1 MVREPSVGHMTS
13 IWAHRGT
20 SSEAPENTL
29 PAFELAISQGADG
42 FELDV
47 QRTADGELLVC
58 HDETIDRMSGASGA
72 VVGLTLDEIRSHDF
86 GGSFGLH
93 GVKAPTLREVF
104 DLMRGNDVVCNVEL
118 KDSLEPYPGMA
129 AQVLDLIRE
138 CGLAERIW
146 ISSFNHWTLREL
158 AGADRGGVRLG
169 VLYAEPLVDPWD
181 YATRLGVQAIH
192 PSWQSLALV
201 PETTERCQETGIA
214 VHAWTCN
221 TTDEIRTALDL
232 GVDAV
237 ITDHP
242 ARAQA
247 ALSR

>member
-1 MVREPSVGHMTS
+1 MVKRGSQAGWPTMAREPSVEHMTS

-72 VVGLTLDEIRSHDF
+72 VVGLTLDEIRSHNF
-86 GGSFGLH
+86 GGSFGLD

-146 ISSFNHWTLREL
+146 ISSFNHWTLR
-158 AGADRGGVRLG
+158 R
-169 VLYAEPLVDPWD
+169 
-181 YATRLGVQAIH
+181 
-192 PSWQSLALV
+192 AL
-201 PETTERCQETGIA
+201 R
-214 VHAWTCN
+214 
-221 TTDEIRTALDL
+221 RTAGRPLGLRDPAGRPGDPPVLAVAGPRPGDHRALPGDGHRRARMDL
-232 GVDAV
+232 QY
-237 ITDHP
+237 H
-242 ARAQA
+242 R
-247 ALSR
+247 